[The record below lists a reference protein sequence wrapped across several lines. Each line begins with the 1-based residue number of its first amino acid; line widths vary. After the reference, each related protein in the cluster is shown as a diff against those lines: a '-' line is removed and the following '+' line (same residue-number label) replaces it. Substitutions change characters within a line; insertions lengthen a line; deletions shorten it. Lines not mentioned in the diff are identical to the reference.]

1 MVSLGGDPGEE
12 MRVET
17 KKMPDRRL
25 ARILWINLTYLRY
38 PYSVSVNSFVLQR
51 QIGALIS
58 FVMVNQISLFF

>member
-17 KKMPDRRL
+17 QKMPDRRL

-38 PYSVSVNSFVLQR
+38 LYSVSVNSFVLQR

-58 FVMVNQISLFF
+58 FVIVNQISLFF